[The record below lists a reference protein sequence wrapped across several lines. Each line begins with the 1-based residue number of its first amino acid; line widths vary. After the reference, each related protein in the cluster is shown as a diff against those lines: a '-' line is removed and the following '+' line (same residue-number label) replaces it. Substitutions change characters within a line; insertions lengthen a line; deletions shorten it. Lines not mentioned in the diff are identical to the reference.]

1 MTNTVYVIIA
11 ASVGTASV
19 IGLAVAAVVVVCR
32 AAPGGGRGTEHYD
45 FSENTQVHCFSD
57 NMTVLGRDSHTQ
69 FVWCIGD
76 GIKWGTSRIPY
87 FLGIFYSFCL
97 LNPNSSL
104 LDIDLSFQIN
114 ILVFI
119 SN

>member
-57 NMTVLGRDSHTQ
+57 NMREGQPHS
-69 FVWCIGD
+69 VWCIGD
-76 GIKWGTSRIPY
+76 GIKWGTSCIPY